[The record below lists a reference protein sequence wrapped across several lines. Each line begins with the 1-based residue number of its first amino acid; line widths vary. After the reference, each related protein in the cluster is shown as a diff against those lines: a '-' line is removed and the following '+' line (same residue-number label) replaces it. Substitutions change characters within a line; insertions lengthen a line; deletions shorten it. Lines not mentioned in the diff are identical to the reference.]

1 MVTHTHMSV
10 SVCLSVCLS
19 VRLSVR
25 PSVRLSLSVSVGLL
39 LSVSVSPCLYV
50 GRQIDRH
57 VSMHTRTHYQWL
69 TPNRIP
75 KGAKWY
81 ILWPQSTYIGTT
93 LRPMH
98 ILYEYMDPYGS
109 PETILAPGRR

>member
-1 MVTHTHMSV
+1 M
-10 SVCLSVCLS
+10 
-19 VRLSVR
+19 
-25 PSVRLSLSVSVGLL
+25 GLR

-75 KGAKWY
+75 KGAHMVY
-81 ILWPQSTYIGTT
+81 T
-93 LRPMH
+93 
-98 ILYEYMDPYGS
+98 
-109 PETILAPGRR
+109 LAPKHLYRNYTKANAYTFLSTRTFMVLQKPFLPQGAVEQLVVDIGSETRDRT